1 MSTLIR
7 EHTDR
12 GVNPDPA
19 ANCAHREQRQ
29 EQVRYREVAPG
40 ISPTCVRAMVM
51 LAPRS
56 VATIANPARTT
67 LGYAPEA
74 TIATIRL
81 AARVTVVAS
90 HAHGSLG
97 ADIEKN
103 MVTMSRRRRSRSG
116 RGYSTAR
123 AYQIAWTVS
132 VGVVCYSPSELI
144 PTLVGAREPAV
155 ANHRG
160 RFSGSDDRSEMVS
173 RSHHDAPASILSRAR
188 NAPALAVRKMPLV
201 AVLM

>member
-1 MSTLIR
+1 VSTLIC

-19 ANCAHREQRQ
+19 AKCAHREQRQ
-29 EQVRYREVAPG
+29 GQVRYREVSPG

-103 MVTMSRRRRSRSG
+103 MVPMSRRRRSRSG

-132 VGVVCYSPSELI
+132 VGVVCSTHRANLFLHWSVHENLPSPTI
-144 PTLVGAREPAV
+144 VGGFQGPMIGARWFHALIMT
-155 ANHRG
+155 HRQ
-160 RFSGSDDRSEMVS
+160 
-173 RSHHDAPASILSRAR
+173 ASSQE
-188 NAPALAVRKMPLV
+188 LV
-201 AVLM
+201 TLQPWR